1 MIRLEQLSLTL
12 GAFHLEPLDLHLQPG
27 EYFVLLGPTG
37 TGKTSILELIAGI
50 KQPTAG
56 RIWRNGADITDWPS
70 EQRNVGFVYQDY
82 LLFPHLTIRDNILYG
97 PRLRKLPDAVQRE
110 RLQRLSSL
118 LRIEHLL
125 DGYPV
130 RLSGGEQQ
138 RVALARALAVEP
150 EILLLDEP
158 LSALDPQTKN
168 RLQQELRRIH
178 DELKTTTLHVTHNFE
193 EALNLADRVGIL
205 YQGQLLQVGDPV
217 EVFQA
222 PNCRQVAEFIGM
234 ENLFE
239 GVVAKT
245 AMVGA
250 EEECNAV
257 FTAGGAEFVVLTDR
271 EGKAH
276 ACIRPE
282 EIILSTDAFESSA
295 ANCFS
300 GTIRE
305 VSDKRIISRVVV
317 DTPTPFVVYVTRTS
331 RQRLKLQPGQLINLI
346 FKASAVHVF

>member
-1 MIRLEQLSLTL
+1 MIRLDQLSLKI
-12 GAFHLEPLDLHLQPG
+12 GAFQLEPLDFQLQPG

-50 KQPTAG
+50 KQPTSG
-56 RIWRNGADITDWPS
+56 RIWRDTTDITDWPP
-70 EQRNVGFVYQDY
+70 ERRNIGFVYQDY
-82 LLFPHLTIRDNILYG
+82 LLFPHLTVRENILYG
-97 PRLRKLPDAVQRE
+97 LKLRKVPEAVQRE
-110 RLQRLSSL
+110 RLDRLAGL

-125 DGYPV
+125 DGYPG

-138 RVALARALAVEP
+138 RTALARALAIEP

-168 RLQQELRRIH
+168 RLQQELRQIH
-178 DELKTTTLHVTHNFE
+178 QELKTTTLHVTHNFE

-205 YQGQLLQVGDPV
+205 HQGRLLQVGDPV
-217 EVFQA
+217 EVFQQ

-239 GVVAKT
+239 GTVTHAST
-245 AMVGA
+245 SNL

-257 FTAGGAEFVVLTDR
+257 FTTSGTEFVVLTDHQ
-271 EGKAH
+271 GKAH

-282 EIILSTDAFESSA
+282 EIILSTEAFDSSA
-295 ANCFS
+295 ANCFR

-317 DTPTPFVVYVTRTS
+317 ETPVPLVVYVTRTS
-331 RQRLKLQPGQLINLI
+331 RQRMKLKAGQDVNVI

>member
-1 MIRLEQLSLTL
+1 MIRLEQLGLTL
-12 GAFHLEPLDLHLQPG
+12 GAFQLHALDLQLEPG

-56 RIWRNGADITDWPS
+56 RVWRNGADITDWPS
-70 EQRNVGFVYQDY
+70 ERRNVGFVYQDY

-97 PRLRKLPDAVQRE
+97 PTLRKLPAPVRQE
-110 RLQRLSSL
+110 RLRRLASL

-125 DGYPV
+125 DAYPV

-205 YQGQLLQVGDPV
+205 HNGRLVQVGEPV
-217 EVFQA
+217 EVFQY

-239 GVVAKT
+239 GTVTRAAVEH
-245 AMVGA
+245 
-250 EEECNAV
+250 EEACNAV
-257 FTAGGAEFVVLTDR
+257 FTTSGAEFVVLTDR

-282 EIILSTDAFESSA
+282 EIILSPDAFESSA
-295 ANCFS
+295 ANCFR

-305 VSDKRIISRVVV
+305 VSDKRIISRIVVE
-317 DTPTPFVVYVTRTS
+317 TPTPFVVYVTRTS
-331 RQRLKLQPGQLINLI
+331 RQRMNLRAGQPVNVV

>member
-1 MIRLEQLSLTL
+1 MIRLDQLSLAIGT
-12 GAFHLEPLDLHLQPG
+12 FRLEPLDLQLEPG

-50 KQPTAG
+50 KQPTSG
-56 RIWRNGADITDWPS
+56 RIWRNGIEMTHWPS
-70 EQRNVGFVYQDY
+70 EQRSVGFVYQDY
-82 LLFPHLTIRDNILYG
+82 LLFPHLTVRENILYG
-97 PRLRKLPDAVQRE
+97 PKLRKLPATVQNE
-110 RLQRLSSL
+110 RLHRLTSL
-118 LRIEHLL
+118 LRIDHLL

-138 RVALARALAVEP
+138 RVALARALAIEP

-158 LSALDPQTKN
+158 LSALDPQTKS
-168 RLQQELRRIH
+168 RLQQELRQIH
-178 DELKTTTLHVTHNFE
+178 QELKTTTLHVTHNFE

-205 YQGQLLQVGDPV
+205 HNGRLLQVGEPV
-217 EVFQA
+217 EVFQR

-239 GVVAKT
+239 GEIT
-245 AMVGA
+245 RA
-250 EEECNAV
+250 ETTGGEDECNAV
-257 FTAGGAEFVVLTDR
+257 FSTSGTEFVVLTDR

-282 EIILSTDAFESSA
+282 EIILSTDEFESSA
-295 ANCFS
+295 VNSFR

-317 DTPTPFVVYVTRTS
+317 ETPVPFVVYITRTS
-331 RQRLKLQPGQLINLI
+331 RQRMQLQPGQPVSVV
-346 FKASAVHVF
+346 FKASAVHLF

>member
-1 MIRLEQLSLTL
+1 MIRLEGLSLSI
-12 GAFHLEPLDLHLQPG
+12 GAFTLAPLDLHLRPG

-50 KQPTAG
+50 KQPTGG
-56 RIWRNGADITDWPS
+56 RIWRNGTEITDWPS
-70 EQRNVGFVYQDY
+70 ERRGVGFMYQDY
-82 LLFPHLTIRDNILYG
+82 LLFPHLTVRENILYG
-97 PRLRKLPDAVQRE
+97 PKLRKLPLSTQQE
-110 RLQRLSSL
+110 RLDRLAAL

-158 LSALDPQTKN
+158 LSAVDPQTKS

-205 YQGQLLQVGDPV
+205 HDGRLLQVGEPV
-217 EVFQA
+217 EVFQR

-239 GVVAKT
+239 GTVTRT
-245 AMVGA
+245 ASTGL
-250 EEECNAV
+250 EEECNAL

-282 EIILSTDAFESSA
+282 EIILSTEEFESSA
-295 ANCFS
+295 ANHFR
-300 GTIRE
+300 GTILE

-317 DTPTPFVVYVTRTS
+317 ETPAPFVVYVTRTS
-331 RQRLKLQPGQLINLI
+331 RQRMKLQAGQHVNVI

>member
-1 MIRLEQLSLTL
+1 MIRLDQLSLKI
-12 GAFHLEPLDLHLQPG
+12 GSFQLEPLDFQFRPG

-50 KQPTAG
+50 KRPTSG
-56 RIWRNGADITDWPS
+56 RIWRDATDITDWPS
-70 EQRNVGFVYQDY
+70 ERRNIGFVYQDY
-82 LLFPHLTIRDNILYG
+82 LLFPHLTVRENILYG
-97 PRLRKLPDAVQRE
+97 MKLRKVPEAIQRE
-110 RLQRLSSL
+110 RLQRLAGL

-125 DGYPV
+125 DGHPG

-138 RVALARALAVEP
+138 RTALARALAIEP

-158 LSALDPQTKN
+158 LSALDPQTKSH
-168 RLQQELRRIH
+168 LQQELRQIH
-178 DELKTTTLHVTHNFE
+178 QELKTTTLHVTHNFE

-205 YQGQLLQVGDPV
+205 HHGRLLQVGDPV
-217 EVFQA
+217 EVFQQ

-239 GVVAKT
+239 GTVTHAST
-245 AMVGA
+245 SNL
-250 EEECNAV
+250 EEDCNAV
-257 FTAGGAEFVVLTDR
+257 FTTSGAEFVVLTDR
-271 EGKAH
+271 HGKAH

-282 EIILSTDAFESSA
+282 EIILSTDAFDSSA
-295 ANCFS
+295 ANSFR

-317 DTPTPFVVYVTRTS
+317 ETPVPLVVYVTRTS
-331 RQRLKLQPGQLINLI
+331 RQRMQLKAGQDVNVI